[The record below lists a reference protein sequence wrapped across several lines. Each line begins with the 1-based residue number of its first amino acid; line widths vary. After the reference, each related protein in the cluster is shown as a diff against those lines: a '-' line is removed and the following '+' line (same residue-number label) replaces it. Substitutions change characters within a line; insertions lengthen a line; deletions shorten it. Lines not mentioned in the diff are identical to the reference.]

1 MDEKSLEQRIRR
13 RAYQL
18 WLDAGKPEGLAETHW
33 DQASELIAIEDNQ
46 RATLIPVSDHES
58 EPIEAVR
65 NQGEFPTLTDQ
76 GEQQWP
82 EPEGTAPGR
91 TNEDKR

>member
-1 MDEKSLEQRIRR
+1 MDEKSLEERIRR

-18 WLDAGKPEGLAETHW
+18 WLDAGKPEGLADTHW
-33 DQASELIAIEDNQ
+33 DQASELIAIEDGQ
-46 RATLIPVSDHES
+46 RATLVPVSDHES
-58 EPIEAVR
+58 EPIEAVQ

-82 EPEGTAPGR
+82 AEAAAAGR
-91 TNEDKR
+91 QNDDKR